1 MTHFRYFAWR
11 IAKTFGISMSRHHAS
26 HAAAELHLLR
36 EADEILGRMS
46 WKDTEE
52 LKELSVEYWNLRKL
66 TNQYDELSVI
76 VSSANVDLQRSHEQ
90 RAELLEMVVDSTKD
104 LVVERESLIDKSER
118 LGAEREAIL
127 GEARSVKRRHDGIKA
142 KLEVLAGEGAP
153 RTPDVDESKAEL
165 LKLKKRFKA
174 LRERRDTLAVKI
186 DNLDNEV
193 KEIDGRIEK
202 RRADMR
208 DEAFESYQS
217 IGKANRGV
225 SHTRAEL
232 GILETEMSA
241 LFGEIGRYILA
252 NHSHPSLDMIV
263 RNNRSLVNQ
272 MAALRISINLNN
284 QLCGRE
290 TPAPKA

>member
-104 LVVERESLIDKSER
+104 FVVERESLIDKSER

-142 KLEVLAGEGAP
+142 KLEVLAGEGAGP
-153 RTPDVDESKAEL
+153 QRDAVD
-165 LKLKKRFKA
+165 R
-174 LRERRDTLAVKI
+174 
-186 DNLDNEV
+186 
-193 KEIDGRIEK
+193 
-202 RRADMR
+202 
-208 DEAFESYQS
+208 
-217 IGKANRGV
+217 
-225 SHTRAEL
+225 
-232 GILETEMSA
+232 
-241 LFGEIGRYILA
+241 FGERPEQ
-252 NHSHPSLDMIV
+252 SRHPWRRHQRARL
-263 RNNRSLVNQ
+263 
-272 MAALRISINLNN
+272 
-284 QLCGRE
+284 
-290 TPAPKA
+290 